1 MLQSMGLQ
9 RVRHNLVTEQP
20 EQGSLDQ
27 EAIETRDA
35 PSLLSCVLDHEND
48 LPIGMGG
55 MGGRGSFSRCE
66 DPKRTGG
73 GVDLNLQVNID

>member
-9 RVRHNLVTEQP
+9 RARHNLVTEQR

-27 EAIETRDA
+27 EAIETRDV
-35 PSLLSCVLDHEND
+35 PSLLSCVLDYEND
-48 LPIGMGG
+48 LPIGMGR
-55 MGGRGSFSRCE
+55 MGGCGSFSRCE

>member
-27 EAIETRDA
+27 EAIETCDA

-48 LPIGMGG
+48 LPIGMGR